1 MLFVLP
7 LPLPEVVSVE
17 VREKRREPLL
27 QESCVGIRVSV
38 DLLLT
43 IPDRMGSGKG
53 KGNEI

>member
-17 VREKRREPLL
+17 VREKRREPLH